1 MALFLLSLFLLIL
14 GYFTYGVLVEKVF
27 NIRINHQTPAVTYAD
42 GVDYMPLSPV
52 RVFLIQFLNIAGL
65 GPVFGAILG
74 ALYGPVCLFWI
85 VLGSI
90 FAGGV
95 HDYLS
100 GMISESYRGRTL
112 SYFVEIFLGKKFCI
126 FFLFVLVV
134 LLLIVGSIFAKTP
147 AMMLS
152 MLVGMDFTWWL
163 LIIFAYY
170 FLATLLPIDKIVGHL
185 YPFFAAA
192 LLLATVLLMGA
203 LMLGHYDFYPDLHTL
218 NQNPT
223 GKPIF
228 PLMFITIACGALSGF
243 HATQSPMMARCLT
256 NEKYGRPIFYGA
268 MILEGVVALIW
279 ATLSI
284 AFFHGTS
291 GLNEALGAT
300 GNAGK
305 VVSDISQGLLGSW
318 GKILTVTSIVLLA
331 ITSGDT
337 ALRSARLSLADFFK
351 IRQQNLRNRLVL
363 SLMIFACAMAL
374 AFIDL
379 NKIWL
384 YFGWTNQML
393 ATIMLW
399 IGALYLK
406 HKNRFYF
413 IALLPAV
420 FMTAVCGT
428 YFGYSNLMLAQS
440 LNISVIIGIVI
451 SLFITV
457 CFFVF
462 SKNFKGKSCHAIK

>member
-1 MALFLLSLFLLIL
+1 MGLFFLSLTLLIL
-14 GYFTYGVLVEKVF
+14 GYVIYGVIVEKVF
-27 NIRINHQTPAVTYAD
+27 AIHPEHQTPAITYAD
-42 GVDYMPLSPV
+42 GVDYIPLAPW
-52 RVFLIQFLNIAGL
+52 RIFLIQFLNIAGL

-74 ALYGPVCLFWI
+74 ALYGPVCLLWI

-100 GMISESYRGRTL
+100 GMISMCYRGRTL
-112 SYFVEIFLGKKFCI
+112 SYFIDIFLGKKFCV
-126 FFLFVLVV
+126 FFLFILVV

-152 MLVGMDFTWWL
+152 SLIGMDFVWWL

-185 YPFFAAA
+185 YPFFAAT
-192 LLLATVLLMGA
+192 LLLATVLLIGA
-203 LMLGHYDFYPDLHTL
+203 LFIGNYEFYPNLHTL
-218 NQNPT
+218 NQNPNN
-223 GKPIF
+223 KPIF

-268 MILEGVVALIW
+268 MILEGVVALVW
-279 ATLSI
+279 ATLAI

-291 GLNEALGAT
+291 GLNTALGSS

-305 VVSDISQGLLGSW
+305 VVAEISEGLLGPW
-318 GKILTVTSIVLLA
+318 GKFLTVAAIVLLA

-351 IRQQNLRNRLVL
+351 IKQQKISNRLLL
-363 SLMIFACAMAL
+363 SILIFACAMAL

-399 IGALYLK
+399 VGALYLR
-406 HKNRFYF
+406 HKKRFYL
-413 IALLPAV
+413 IALIPAM
-420 FMTAVCGT
+420 FMTSVCGT
-428 YFGYSNLMLAQS
+428 YFGYSDLMLKQN
-440 LNISVIIGIVI
+440 LSVSVGIG
-451 SLFITV
+451 LFLMLVVTI
-457 CFFVF
+457 CFFALHHKTN
-462 SKNFKGKSCHAIK
+462 SKACK

>member
-1 MALFLLSLFLLIL
+1 MGLFLLSLCLLIL

-27 NIRINHQTPAVTYAD
+27 VIKPEHKTPAITYAD

-74 ALYGPVCLFWI
+74 ALYGPVCLLWI
-85 VLGSI
+85 VFGSI

-100 GMISESYRGRTL
+100 GMISMSYRGRTL
-112 SYFVEIFLGKKFCI
+112 SDFVEVFLGHKFCI
-126 FFLFVLVV
+126 AFLSLLVI

-152 MLVGMDFTWWL
+152 NLIGMDFMWWL
-163 LIIFAYY
+163 LLIFGYY
-170 FLATLLPIDKIVGHL
+170 FLATILPIDKIVGHL
-185 YPFFAAA
+185 YPFFAAT
-192 LLLATVLLMGA
+192 LLIATVLLLGA
-203 LMLGHYDFYPDLHTL
+203 LFVGGYDFYPDLHTF
-218 NQNPT
+218 NQNPN

-284 AFFHGTS
+284 AYFHGTT
-291 GLNEALGAT
+291 GLNEALGST

-305 VVSDISQGLLGSW
+305 VVSVISEGLLGSW
-318 GKILTVTSIVLLA
+318 GKILTVTAIVLLA

-351 IRQQNLRNRLVL
+351 IRQQKLSNRLIL
-363 SLMIFACAMAL
+363 SVIIFASAMGLAL
-374 AFIDL
+374 IDL

-406 HKNRFYF
+406 HKHHFYQM
-413 IALLPAV
+413 AMVPAM

-428 YFGYSNLMLAQS
+428 YFGYSDLMLRQD
-440 LNISVIIGIVI
+440 LTTSVWIGLGITCVVTIIF
-451 SLFITV
+451 FIYT
-457 CFFVF
+457 
-462 SKNFKGKSCHAIK
+462 SKYHHHS

>member
-1 MALFLLSLFLLIL
+1 MALFFLSLLLLIL
-14 GYFTYGVLVEKVF
+14 GYLTYGIIVEKVF
-27 NIRINHQTPAVTYAD
+27 DIRPNHKTPAITYMD
-42 GVDYMPLSPV
+42 GVDYMPLPPW

-100 GMISESYRGRTL
+100 GMISMCYRGRTL
-112 SYFVEIFLGKKFCI
+112 SYFVEIFLGKKFCV
-126 FFLFVLVV
+126 FFLFILIV

-152 MLVGMDFTWWL
+152 NLIGMDFVFWL
-163 LIIFAYY
+163 MIIFGYY
-170 FLATLLPIDKIVGHL
+170 FLATMLPIDKVVGKL

-192 LLLATVLLMGA
+192 LLLATVLLLGA
-203 LMLGHYDFYPDLHTL
+203 LVKNGYDFYPDLTTL
-218 NQNPT
+218 NQNPN

-268 MILEGVVALIW
+268 MILEGVVALVW

-284 AFFHGTS
+284 AFFHGTG
-291 GLNEALGAT
+291 GLNEALGAG

-305 VVSDISQGLLGSW
+305 VVSEISQGLLGNW
-318 GKILTVTSIVLLA
+318 GKILTVSSIVLLA

-337 ALRSARLSLADFFK
+337 ALRSARLSLADFFEIKQQK
-351 IRQQNLRNRLVL
+351 IVNRLLL
-363 SLMIFACAMAL
+363 SALIFACAMTL

-406 HKNRFYF
+406 HKKHFYF
-413 IALLPAV
+413 IALVPAM

-428 YFGYSNLMLAQS
+428 YFGYSELMLRQD
-440 LNISVIIGIVI
+440 LYVSVGIGIG
-451 SLFITV
+451 ITV
-457 CFFVF
+457 LVTLCFFAF
-462 SKNFKGKSCHAIK
+462 SKHVKKHF

>member
-1 MALFLLSLFLLIL
+1 MLLFLFSLFLLIT

-27 NIRINHQTPAVTYAD
+27 VIKPEHKTPAITYAD
-42 GVDYMPLSPV
+42 GVDYMPLSPW

-74 ALYGPVCLFWI
+74 ALYGPVCLLWI
-85 VLGSI
+85 VFGSI

-100 GMISESYRGRTL
+100 GMISMSYRGRTL

-126 FFLFVLVV
+126 FFLTVLVI

-152 MLVGMDFTWWL
+152 SLVGMDFVWWL
-163 LIIFAYY
+163 LIIFGYY
-170 FLATLLPIDKIVGHL
+170 FLATMMPIDKIVGKL

-192 LLLATVLLMGA
+192 LLLATVLLLVSLVVNG
-203 LMLGHYDFYPDLHTL
+203 YEFYPDLTRL
-218 NQNPT
+218 NQNPN

-268 MILEGVVALIW
+268 MILEGVVALVW

-284 AFFHGTS
+284 AFFHGTD
-291 GLNEALGAT
+291 GLNEALGAS

-305 VVSDISQGLLGSW
+305 VVSEISQGLLGSW
-318 GKILTVTSIVLLA
+318 GKMLTVTSIVLLA

-351 IRQQNLRNRLVL
+351 IKQQKLSNRLIL
-363 SLMIFACAMAL
+363 SVVIFACAMTL

-406 HKNRFYF
+406 HKKHFYLM
-413 IALLPAV
+413 AMVPAM

-428 YFGYSNLMLAQS
+428 YFGYSQLMLRQD
-440 LNISVIIGIVI
+440 LQTSVIIGLAITALVTI
-451 SLFITV
+451 LFICTQV
-457 CFFVF
+457 HHDT
-462 SKNFKGKSCHAIK
+462 KHKA

>member
-1 MALFLLSLFLLIL
+1 MAIFFLSLILLIL
-14 GYFTYGVLVEKVF
+14 GYVIYGLIVEKIF
-27 NIRINHQTPAVTYAD
+27 AIHPEHQTPAITYAD
-42 GVDYMPLSPV
+42 GVDYMPLAPW

-100 GMISESYRGRTL
+100 GMISMCYRGRTL
-112 SYFVEIFLGKKFCI
+112 SYFIEIFLGKKFCV
-126 FFLFVLVV
+126 FFLIILVV
-134 LLLIVGSIFAKTP
+134 LLLLVGSIFAKTP
-147 AMMLS
+147 AAMLS
-152 MLVGMDFTWWL
+152 SLIGMDFVWWL

-170 FLATLLPIDKIVGHL
+170 FLATLLPIDKVVGHL

-192 LLLATVLLMGA
+192 LLLATVLLIGA
-203 LMLGHYDFYPDLHTL
+203 LFVNGYEFYPNLHIL
-218 NQNPT
+218 NQNPN

-256 NEKYGRPIFYGA
+256 SEKYGRPIFYGA
-268 MILEGVVALIW
+268 MILEGVVALVW
-279 ATLSI
+279 ATLAI
-284 AFFHGTS
+284 AFFHGTE
-291 GLNEALGAT
+291 GLNDALGAT

-305 VVSDISQGLLGSW
+305 VVAEISDGLLGPC
-318 GKILTVTSIVLLA
+318 GKFLTVTAIVLLA

-351 IRQQNLRNRLVL
+351 IKQQKIRNRLFL
-363 SLMIFACAMAL
+363 SVMIFACAMAM

-399 IGALYLK
+399 VGALYLK
-406 HKNRFYF
+406 HKKRFYL
-413 IALLPAV
+413 IALLPAL

-428 YFGYSNLMLAQS
+428 YFGYSELMLKQN
-440 LNISVIIGIVI
+440 LETSVIIGIVI
-451 SLFITV
+451 MLGIAV
-457 CFFVF
+457 WFFSA
-462 SKNFKGKSCHAIK
+462 SKYHTKH

>member
-1 MALFLLSLFLLIL
+1 MELFLLATLLLVL
-14 GYFTYGVLVEKVF
+14 GYILYGTIVEKIF
-27 NIRINHQTPAVTYAD
+27 DIRPNHQTPAITYAD
-42 GVDYMPLSPV
+42 GVDYMPLPPW

-100 GMISESYRGRTL
+100 GMISMCYRGRTL
-112 SYFVEIFLGKKFCI
+112 SYFVEIFLGKKFCV
-126 FFLFVLVV
+126 FFLFVLIV

-152 MLVGMDFTWWL
+152 SLVGMDFVFWL
-163 LIIFAYY
+163 LIIFGYY
-170 FLATLLPIDKIVGHL
+170 FLATMLPIDKIVGKL

-192 LLLATVLLMGA
+192 LLLATVLLLAA
-203 LMLGHYDFYPDLHTL
+203 LIKNGYDFYPNLHTL
-218 NQNPT
+218 NQNPN

-268 MILEGVVALIW
+268 MILEGIVALVW

-284 AFFHGTS
+284 AFFHGTG
-291 GLNEALGAT
+291 GLNEALGT
-300 GNAGK
+300 SGNAGK
-305 VVSDISQGLLGSW
+305 VVSLISEGLLGTY
-318 GKILTVTSIVLLA
+318 GKVLTVTSIVLLA

-351 IRQQNLRNRLVL
+351 IRQQKITNRLTLSVL
-363 SLMIFACAMAL
+363 IFVCAMML

-406 HKNRFYF
+406 RKDHFYF
-413 IALLPAV
+413 IALLPAM

-428 YFGYSNLMLAQS
+428 YFGYSELMLRQN
-440 LNISVIIGIVI
+440 LNISLILGLAIMVVVT
-451 SLFITV
+451 L
-457 CFFVF
+457 CFFAF
-462 SKNFKGKSCHAIK
+462 SKHAKKHV

>member
-1 MALFLLSLFLLIL
+1 MALFLLSVLLLCL
-14 GYFTYGVLVEKVF
+14 GYLIYGAVVEKVF
-27 NIRINHQTPAVTYAD
+27 DIRPNHQTPAVTYAD
-42 GVDYMPLSPV
+42 GVDYIPLSV
-52 RVFLIQFLNIAGL
+52 WRVFLIQFLNIAGL

-74 ALYGPVCLFWI
+74 ALYGPVCLLWI
-85 VLGSI
+85 VFGSI

-100 GMISESYRGRTL
+100 GMISMCYRGRTL
-112 SYFVEIFLGKKFCI
+112 SYFVEIFLGRRFCVA
-126 FFLFVLVV
+126 FLVVLIV

-152 MLVGMDFTWWL
+152 SLIGMDFVWWL
-163 LIIFAYY
+163 LIIFGYY
-170 FLATLLPIDKIVGHL
+170 FLATILPIDKIVGRL
-185 YPFFAAA
+185 YPLFAAA
-192 LLLATVLLMGA
+192 LLLATVLLLFA
-203 LMLGHYDFYPDLHTL
+203 LLGKGYDFYPDLHTV
-218 NQNPT
+218 NQNPN
-223 GKPIF
+223 GQPIF

-243 HATQSPMMARCLT
+243 HATQSPMMARCLV
-256 NEKYGRPIFYGA
+256 NEKYGRPVFYGA
-268 MILEGVVALIW
+268 MILEGVVALVW

-291 GLNEALGAT
+291 GLNEALGAG

-305 VVSDISQGLLGSW
+305 VVADVSEGLLGVY
-318 GKILTVTSIVLLA
+318 GKFLTVGSIVLLA

-351 IRQQNLRNRLVL
+351 VKQQKLLNRLVL
-363 SLMIFACAMAL
+363 SLIIFALAMGL

-406 HKNRFYF
+406 HKKRLYQ
-413 IALLPAV
+413 IAMLPAM
-420 FMTAVCGT
+420 FMTSVCGT
-428 YFGYSNLMLAQS
+428 YFAYSKLMLAQS
-440 LNISVIIGIVI
+440 LDVSIVI
-451 SLFITV
+451 GVAIMLFVTGL
-457 CFFVF
+457 FAFL
-462 SKNFKGKSCHAIK
+462 SAKA

>member
-1 MALFLLSLFLLIL
+1 MALFFLSLLLLML
-14 GYFTYGVLVEKVF
+14 GYLTYGIIVEKVF
-27 NIRINHQTPAVTYAD
+27 DIRPNHKTPAITYMD
-42 GVDYMPLSPV
+42 GVDYMPLPPW

-100 GMISESYRGRTL
+100 GMISMCYRGRTL
-112 SYFVEIFLGKKFCI
+112 SYFVEIFLGKKFCV
-126 FFLFVLVV
+126 FFLFVLIV

-152 MLVGMDFTWWL
+152 NLIGMDFVWWL
-163 LIIFAYY
+163 MIIFGYY
-170 FLATLLPIDKIVGHL
+170 FLATMLPIDKVVGKL

-192 LLLATVLLMGA
+192 LLVATVLLLVA
-203 LMLGHYDFYPDLHTL
+203 LVKNDYVFYPDLHTL
-218 NQNPT
+218 NQNPN

-256 NEKYGRPIFYGA
+256 SEKYGRPIFYGA
-268 MILEGVVALIW
+268 MILEGVVALVW
-279 ATLSI
+279 ATISI
-284 AFFHGTS
+284 AFFHGTD
-291 GLNEALGAT
+291 GLNEALGAS

-305 VVSDISQGLLGSW
+305 VVSLISEGLLGNW

-351 IRQQNLRNRLVL
+351 IKQQKLVNRLLL
-363 SLMIFACAMAL
+363 SVVIFTCAMTL
-374 AFIDL
+374 SFIDL

-393 ATIMLW
+393 AAIMLW

-406 HKNRFYF
+406 HKGHFYF
-413 IALLPAV
+413 ISLLPAM

-428 YFGYSNLMLAQS
+428 YFGYSELMLRQD
-440 LNISVIIGIVI
+440 LCVSVGIGIG
-451 SLFITV
+451 ITV
-457 CFFVF
+457 LVTLCFFAF
-462 SKNFKGKSCHAIK
+462 SKHVKKHF

>member
-1 MALFLLSLFLLIL
+1 MGLFFICVLLLIS
-14 GYFTYGVLVEKVF
+14 GYVIYGAIVEKIF
-27 NIRINHQTPAVTYAD
+27 DIRPDHKTPAITYMD
-42 GVDYMPLSPV
+42 GVDYMPLSPW

-100 GMISESYRGRTL
+100 GMISMCYRGRTL
-112 SYFVEIFLGKKFCI
+112 SYFVEIFLGKKFCV
-126 FFLFVLVV
+126 FFLFILIV

-152 MLVGMDFTWWL
+152 NLIGMDFVWWL
-163 LIIFAYY
+163 MIIFGYY
-170 FLATLLPIDKIVGHL
+170 FLATMLPIDKIVGKL

-192 LLLATVLLMGA
+192 LLLATVLLLGA
-203 LMLGHYDFYPDLHTL
+203 LIKGGYDFYPDLTTL
-218 NQNPT
+218 NQNPN

-268 MILEGVVALIW
+268 MILEGIVALVW

-284 AFFHGTS
+284 AFFHGTG
-291 GLNEALGAT
+291 GLNEALGAG

-305 VVSDISQGLLGSW
+305 VVSLISEGLLGNG

-351 IRQQNLRNRLVL
+351 IKQQKIVNRLML
-363 SLMIFACAMAL
+363 SVVIFACAMVL

-406 HKNRFYF
+406 RKGHFYY
-413 IALLPAV
+413 ISLIPAM
-420 FMTAVCGT
+420 FMSAVCGT
-428 YFGYSNLMLAQS
+428 YFGYSELMLRQD
-440 LNISVIIGIVI
+440 LNVSVIIGLV
-451 SLFITV
+451 LTALVTV
-457 CFFVF
+457 GFFVF
-462 SKNFKGKSCHAIK
+462 SKKHR

>member
-14 GYFTYGVLVEKVF
+14 GYLTYGVLVEKVF
-27 NIRINHQTPAVTYAD
+27 DIRINHKTPASIYAD
-42 GVDYMPLSPV
+42 GVDYMPLAPW

-100 GMISESYRGRTL
+100 GMISMSYRGRTL
-112 SYFVEIFLGKKFCI
+112 SYFVEIFLGKKFCV
-126 FFLFVLVV
+126 FFLAVLVI
-134 LLLIVGSIFAKTP
+134 LLLIIGSIFAKTP
-147 AMMLS
+147 AVMLS
-152 MLVGMDFTWWL
+152 SLIGMDSMVWL
-163 LIIFAYY
+163 FIIFGYY
-170 FLATLLPIDKIVGHL
+170 FLATLLPIDKVVGHL
-185 YPFFAAA
+185 YPFFAGA
-192 LLLATVLLMGA
+192 LLLATVLLMGSLA
-203 LMLGHYDFYPDLHTL
+203 INGYEFYPDLHTL
-218 NQNPT
+218 NQNPN

-284 AFFHGTS
+284 AFFHGTD
-291 GLNEALGAT
+291 GLNEALGPT
-300 GNAGK
+300 GNAGN
-305 VVSDISQGLLGSW
+305 VVSSISQGLLGVY
-318 GKILTVTSIVLLA
+318 GKILTVGSIVLLA

-351 IRQQNLRNRLVL
+351 IKQQKIFNRLIL
-363 SLMIFACAMAL
+363 SVVIFSL
-374 AFIDL
+374 AIGLSFINL

-406 HKNRFYF
+406 HKGRCYV
-413 IALLPAV
+413 IAMLPAI
-420 FMTAVCGT
+420 FMSAVCGT
-428 YFGYSNLMLAQS
+428 YFGYSELMLRQD
-440 LNISVIIGIVI
+440 LGVSVVIGILVAV
-451 SLFITV
+451 LLTV

-462 SKNFKGKSCHAIK
+462 SKHFRERGHAL

>member
-1 MALFLLSLFLLIL
+1 MAVFLLCVFLLVM
-14 GYFTYGVLVEKVF
+14 GYVLYGALVEKVF
-27 NIRINHQTPAVTYAD
+27 NIRIEHQTPAVTYAD
-42 GVDYMPLSPV
+42 GVDYMPLSPW

-100 GMISESYRGRTL
+100 GMISMSYRGRTL
-112 SYFVEIFLGKKFCI
+112 SYFVEIFLGKKFCTA
-126 FFLFVLVV
+126 FLVLLVV

-147 AMMLS
+147 AMMIS
-152 MLVGMDFTWWL
+152 HLVGMDFMFWL
-163 LIIFAYY
+163 ILIFAYY

-192 LLLATVLLMGA
+192 LLLATVLLLGA
-203 LMLGHYDFYPDLHTL
+203 LFMGDFDFYPDLHTL
-218 NQNPT
+218 NQNPN

-256 NEKYGRPIFYGA
+256 NEKYGRSIFYGA
-268 MILEGVVALIW
+268 MILEGIVALVW

-284 AFFHGTS
+284 AFFHGTE
-291 GLNEALGAT
+291 GLNIALGAT

-305 VVSDISQGLLGSW
+305 VVSDIAQGLLGGF

-337 ALRSARLSLADFFK
+337 ALRSARLSCADFFK
-351 IRQQNLRNRLVL
+351 LRQQKLGNRLGL
-363 SLMIFACAMAL
+363 SVIIFAL
-374 AFIDL
+374 AFALALIDL

-393 ATIMLW
+393 AAVMLW

-406 HKNRFYF
+406 HKGRFYF
-413 IALLPAV
+413 IALLPAM
-420 FMTAVCGT
+420 FMTSVCGT
-428 YFGYSNLMLAQS
+428 YFGYSDLMLKQN
-440 LNISVIIGIVI
+440 LNVSVWIG
-451 SLFITV
+451 LFITLAV
-457 CFFVF
+457 TICFFTF
-462 SKNFKGKSCHAIK
+462 SKHHRQKMK

>member
-1 MALFLLSLFLLIL
+1 MGLFVLSVIMLIL
-14 GYFTYGVLVEKVF
+14 GYVFYGLLVEKVF
-27 NIRINHQTPAVTYAD
+27 DIRPEHQTPAVTYAD
-42 GVDYMPLSPV
+42 GVDYMPLKPW

-100 GMISESYRGRTL
+100 GMISMYYKGRTL
-112 SYFVEIFLGKKFCI
+112 SYFVEIFLGKKFCV
-126 FFLFVLVV
+126 FFLALLVA

-152 MLVGMDFTWWL
+152 NLIGMDFVWWL
-163 LIIFAYY
+163 LIIFTYY
-170 FLATLLPIDKIVGHL
+170 FLATMLPIDKIVGKL
-185 YPFFAAA
+185 YPFFAAM
-192 LLLATVLLMGA
+192 LLLSTLLLICALFMG
-203 LMLGHYDFYPDLHTL
+203 GYEFYPDLTTL
-218 NQNPT
+218 NQNPN

-243 HATQSPMMARCLT
+243 HSTQSPMMARCLT
-256 NEKYGRPIFYGA
+256 CEKYGRPIFYGA

-284 AFFHGTS
+284 AFFHGTT
-291 GLNEALGAT
+291 GLNEALGAG
-300 GNAGK
+300 GNAGR
-305 VVSDISQGLLGSW
+305 VVSLISEGLLGNY
-318 GKILTVTSIVLLA
+318 GKILTVSSIVLLA

-351 IRQQNLRNRLVL
+351 IKQQKLTNRLIL
-363 SLMIFACAMAL
+363 SVAIFACAMGL
-374 AFIDL
+374 SFVDL

-393 ATIMLW
+393 AAIMLW
-399 IGALYLK
+399 IGAIYLK
-406 HKNRFYF
+406 YKGHFYW
-413 IALLPAV
+413 IALIPAV
-420 FMTAVCGT
+420 FITSVCGT
-428 YFGYSNLMLAQS
+428 YLGYSELMLGQD
-440 LNISVIIGIVI
+440 LNVSVVIGLLITLLVTIV
-451 SLFITV
+451 
-457 CFFVF
+457 FFAF
-462 SKNFKGKSCHAIK
+462 SKKR

>member
-1 MALFLLSLFLLIL
+1 MTLFLFSLFLLIT

-27 NIRINHQTPAVTYAD
+27 VIKPEHKTPAVTYMD
-42 GVDYMPLSPV
+42 GVDYMPLPAW

-74 ALYGPVCLFWI
+74 ALYGPVCLLWI
-85 VLGSI
+85 VFGSI

-100 GMISESYRGRTL
+100 GMISMSYRGRTL

-126 FFLFVLVV
+126 FFLSVLIV

-152 MLVGMDFTWWL
+152 NLIGMDFVWWL
-163 LIIFAYY
+163 FIIFAYY
-170 FLATLLPIDKIVGHL
+170 FLATLMPIDKIVGKL

-192 LLLATVLLMGA
+192 LLLATVLLLGA
-203 LMLGHYDFYPDLHTL
+203 LIKDGYDFYPDLTRL
-218 NQNPT
+218 NQNPN

-268 MILEGVVALIW
+268 MILEGVVALVW

-284 AFFHGTS
+284 AYFHGTS

-305 VVSDISQGLLGSW
+305 VVSLISQGLLGSW

-351 IRQQNLRNRLVL
+351 IKQQKLSNRLIL
-363 SLMIFACAMAL
+363 SFIIFALAMTL

-406 HKNRFYF
+406 HKKRFYLM
-413 IALLPAV
+413 AMLPAM
-420 FMTAVCGT
+420 FMTSVCGT
-428 YFGYSNLMLAQS
+428 YFGYSELMLRQD
-440 LNISVIIGIVI
+440 LKTSVLIGI
-451 SLFITV
+451 FITLV
-457 CFFVF
+457 ITLSFFYIQKT
-462 SKNFKGKSCHAIK
+462 SGKHQK

>member
-1 MALFLLSLFLLIL
+1 MAIFFLSLILLIL
-14 GYFTYGVLVEKVF
+14 GYVIYGLIVEKIF
-27 NIRINHQTPAVTYAD
+27 AIHPEHQTPAVTYAD
-42 GVDYMPLSPV
+42 GVDYMPLAPW

-85 VLGSI
+85 VLGSV

-100 GMISESYRGRTL
+100 GMISMCYRGRTL
-112 SYFVEIFLGKKFCI
+112 SYFIEIFLGKKFCV
-126 FFLFVLVV
+126 FFLIILVV
-134 LLLIVGSIFAKTP
+134 LLLLVGSIFAKTP
-147 AMMLS
+147 AAMLS
-152 MLVGMDFTWWL
+152 SLIGMDFVWWL

-170 FLATLLPIDKIVGHL
+170 FLATLLPIDKVVGHL

-192 LLLATVLLMGA
+192 LLLATVLLIGA
-203 LMLGHYDFYPDLHTL
+203 LFVNGYEFYPNLHIL
-218 NQNPT
+218 NQNPN

-268 MILEGVVALIW
+268 MILEGVVALVW
-279 ATLSI
+279 ATLAI
-284 AFFHGTS
+284 AFFHGTG

-305 VVSDISQGLLGSW
+305 VVAEISDGLLGSF
-318 GKILTVTSIVLLA
+318 GKFLTVTAIVLLA

-351 IRQQNLRNRLVL
+351 IKQQKIRNRLFL
-363 SLMIFACAMAL
+363 SVMIFACAMAM

-399 IGALYLK
+399 VGALYLK
-406 HKNRFYF
+406 HKKRFYL
-413 IALLPAV
+413 IALLPAL

-428 YFGYSNLMLAQS
+428 YFGYSELMLKQN
-440 LNISVIIGIVI
+440 LETSVIIGIVI
-451 SLFITV
+451 MLGIAV
-457 CFFVF
+457 WFFSA
-462 SKNFKGKSCHAIK
+462 SKYHTKH

>member
-1 MALFLLSLFLLIL
+1 MGLFLISAFLLVL
-14 GYFTYGVLVEKVF
+14 GYFIYGVIVEKVF
-27 NIRINHQTPAVTYAD
+27 DIRIDHKTPAVIYTD
-42 GVDYMPLSPV
+42 GVDYMPLSPM

-74 ALYGPVCLFWI
+74 ALYGPVCLLWI

-100 GMISESYRGRTL
+100 GMISMRYKGRTL

-126 FFLFVLVV
+126 FFLTVLVI
-134 LLLIVGSIFAKTP
+134 LLLIIGSIFAKTP

-152 MLVGMDFTWWL
+152 NLIGMDFVWWL

-170 FLATLLPIDKIVGHL
+170 FLATMLPIDKIVGKF
-185 YPFFAAA
+185 YPFFAAM
-192 LLLATVLLMGA
+192 LLLATVLLIAALFMG
-203 LMLGHYDFYPDLHTL
+203 GYEFYPDLTTL

-243 HATQSPMMARCLT
+243 HATQSPMMSRCLT

-268 MILEGVVALIW
+268 MILEGIVALVW

-284 AFFHGTS
+284 AFFHGTE
-291 GLNEALGAT
+291 GLNEALGPS

-305 VVSDISQGLLGSW
+305 VVSLISEGLLGEY
-318 GKILTVTSIVLLA
+318 GKILTVSSIVLLA

-351 IRQQNLRNRLVL
+351 IKQQKISNRLFLSVL
-363 SLMIFACAMAL
+363 IFACAMTL

-384 YFGWTNQML
+384 YFGFTNQML

-406 HKNRFYF
+406 RKGRFYL
-413 IALLPAV
+413 IALLPAI
-420 FMTAVCGT
+420 FITSVCGT
-428 YFGYSNLMLAQS
+428 YLGYSELMLRQD
-440 LNISVIIGIVI
+440 LQTSVIIGLVI
-451 SLFITV
+451 TILVTV
-457 CFFVF
+457 GFFAF
-462 SKNFKGKSCHAIK
+462 SKKYKKHF

>member
-1 MALFLLSLFLLIL
+1 MAIFFLSLILLIL
-14 GYFTYGVLVEKVF
+14 GYVIYGLIVEKIF
-27 NIRINHQTPAVTYAD
+27 AIHPEHQTPAITYAD
-42 GVDYMPLSPV
+42 GVDYMPLAPW

-100 GMISESYRGRTL
+100 GMISMCYRGRTL
-112 SYFVEIFLGKKFCI
+112 SYFIEIFLGKKFCV
-126 FFLFVLVV
+126 FFLISLVV
-134 LLLIVGSIFAKTP
+134 LLLLVGSIFAKTP
-147 AMMLS
+147 AAMLS
-152 MLVGMDFTWWL
+152 SLIGMDFVWWL

-170 FLATLLPIDKIVGHL
+170 FLATLLPIDKVVGHL

-192 LLLATVLLMGA
+192 LLLATVLLIGA
-203 LMLGHYDFYPDLHTL
+203 LFVNGYEFYPNLHIL
-218 NQNPT
+218 NQNPN

-268 MILEGVVALIW
+268 MILEGVVALVW
-279 ATLSI
+279 ATLAI
-284 AFFHGTS
+284 AFFHGTG

-305 VVSDISQGLLGSW
+305 VVAEISDGLLGSF
-318 GKILTVTSIVLLA
+318 GKFLTVTAIVLLA

-351 IRQQNLRNRLVL
+351 IKQQKIRNRLFL
-363 SLMIFACAMAL
+363 SVMIFACAMAM

-399 IGALYLK
+399 VGALYLK
-406 HKNRFYF
+406 HKKRFYL
-413 IALLPAV
+413 IALLPAL

-428 YFGYSNLMLAQS
+428 YFGYSELMLKQN
-440 LNISVIIGIVI
+440 LETSVIIGIVI
-451 SLFITV
+451 MLGIAV
-457 CFFVF
+457 WFFSA
-462 SKNFKGKSCHAIK
+462 SKYHTKH

>member
-1 MALFLLSLFLLIL
+1 MALFLISFLLLVL

-27 NIRINHQTPAVTYAD
+27 DIRIEHKTPAVTYAD
-42 GVDYMPLSPV
+42 GVDYMPLSPW

-112 SYFVEIFLGKKFCI
+112 SYFVEIFLGKKFCV
-126 FFLFVLVV
+126 FFLFILVV

-152 MLVGMDFTWWL
+152 MLIGMDFSFWL
-163 LIIFAYY
+163 MIIFGYY

-203 LMLGHYDFYPDLHTL
+203 LFVGGYDFYPDLHTL
-218 NQNPT
+218 NQNPND
-223 GKPIF
+223 KPIF

-284 AFFHGTS
+284 AFFHGTA
-291 GLNEALGAT
+291 GLNEALGPS

-305 VVSDISQGLLGSW
+305 VVSFISEGLLGSW
-318 GKILTVTSIVLLA
+318 GRALTVTSIVLLA

-351 IRQQNLRNRLVL
+351 IKQQKISNRLIL
-363 SLMIFACAMAL
+363 SALIFAVAIAL
-374 AFIDL
+374 SFINL

-406 HKNRFYF
+406 HKGRCYL
-413 IALLPAV
+413 IALLPAI
-420 FMTAVCGT
+420 FMSAVCGT
-428 YFGYSNLMLAQS
+428 YFGYSELMCHQS
-440 LNISVIIGIVI
+440 LNVSIVI
-451 SLFITV
+451 GLIIAALVTV
-457 CFFVF
+457 CFFEF
-462 SKNFKGKSCHAIK
+462 SKHVRKKHGTI

>member
-1 MALFLLSLFLLIL
+1 MTLFLFSLFLLIT

-27 NIRINHQTPAVTYAD
+27 VIKPEHKTPAVTYMD
-42 GVDYMPLSPV
+42 GVDYMPLPAW

-74 ALYGPVCLFWI
+74 ALYGPVCLLWI
-85 VLGSI
+85 VFGSI

-100 GMISESYRGRTL
+100 GMISMSYRGRTL

-126 FFLFVLVV
+126 SFLSVLIV

-152 MLVGMDFTWWL
+152 NLIGMDFVWWL
-163 LIIFAYY
+163 FIIFAYY
-170 FLATLLPIDKIVGHL
+170 FLATLMPIDKIVGKL

-192 LLLATVLLMGA
+192 LLLATVLLLGA
-203 LMLGHYDFYPDLHTL
+203 LIKDGYDFYPDLHTF
-218 NQNPT
+218 NQNPN

-268 MILEGVVALIW
+268 MILEGVVALVW

-284 AFFHGTS
+284 AYFHGTS
-291 GLNEALGAT
+291 GLNEALGAS

-305 VVSDISQGLLGSW
+305 VVSLISQGLLGSW

-351 IRQQNLRNRLVL
+351 IKQQKLSNRLIL
-363 SLMIFACAMAL
+363 SIVIFACAMTL

-406 HKNRFYF
+406 HKKRFYLM
-413 IALLPAV
+413 AMLPAM
-420 FMTAVCGT
+420 FMTSVCGT
-428 YFGYSNLMLAQS
+428 YFGYSELMLRQD
-440 LNISVIIGIVI
+440 LKTSVLIGI
-451 SLFITV
+451 FITLV
-457 CFFVF
+457 ITLSFFYIQKT
-462 SKNFKGKSCHAIK
+462 SGKHQK